1 MGIYDFFNKIY
12 FNFSTVGSLIPALFF
27 LLTAGFLLR
36 IENKSKATFHLGIVY
51 LLFGLVPLD
60 YFINFSLYDPVSVYT
75 RWISAVISLPASVH
89 LIQFF
94 LYFPENKKP
103 KAAKPILY
111 SGWAITLFVWGY
123 YIFATIQSPKVY
135 NFSGHYWDFDADPV
149 QEFLGILV
157 FVSVL
162 GFIVTALWRIY
173 NAHGKDVWVLSAL
186 LLSAMV
192 VTVIPSVANILSR
205 RGMIERGT
213 FFGYFALLVMLGTFS
228 LIVVYINNKKDKS
241 SFMTKIIG
249 ISLVTFFMV
258 LQAVGYFSIRD
269 RESTFDE
276 LKAKDVSL
284 ILHQISNPEDLRYVK
299 YYSIEKDYFLSNAI
313 TTETNFDL
321 TEMKIEMINSFYYD
335 SISKLETSE
344 KTKESDEKIVSI
356 LDNMPTYLEAYK
368 ISILEAQRISK
379 EQNTEFKMG
388 KYSADLEKKL
398 CVKRKEITNLPE
410 NNFKTLLNT
419 YLETKNEIY
428 FQPFK
433 KSMLSYLQRSKS
445 EGKELKNEVLWFI
458 SVMRPSLSRF
468 YRTDLKTGEHFVS
481 YFYSDLKYQRMYE
494 VGFKYLSFRNYIHT
508 TSLRYTLVILTVVC
522 LVIFGFRLFLYG
534 ALIQPLDSL
543 MAGVTKV
550 NKGDYHVR
558 IPISVA
564 DELGFLGKSFNRMVR
579 SIRGAKSRLLR
590 HAGELEAKVK
600 DRTSELVTTIGEI
613 QELKT
618 HQDGDYFLT
627 SLLIKPLSKNNN
639 KSERVHVEFMISQKK
654 KFQFRSYKEEIGGD
668 ICVSYNITLRNRPM
682 SVFLNADAMGKS
694 MQGAG
699 GALVI
704 GAVFQSIIQR
714 TKYSHEMQAEYPEK
728 WLKNTF
734 VELHKVFESF
744 KGSMLV
750 SILMG
755 LVEDDTGFMYYV
767 NAEHPYTILYR
778 DGKADFIEKSSLLR
792 KLGTIDMQSSVFVQT
807 FQMQPGDIILTGSDG
822 KDDVFLGT
830 NPEGGRI
837 INDEETWILK
847 KVEDG
852 KGDLKKIY
860 TSISQSGEL
869 TDDLS
874 LLRVEYDSHVM
885 DFVIDLDMEEVDA
898 MLLEAKEFQNRK
910 GHPKAIEILENAYK
924 KSRNHIQLNKTL
936 INLHLHAGNF
946 RRAAKLAESFSE
958 NYPNEFDY
966 IYIASFAYK
975 RAALFEKALEAADRL
990 KLRYPDMLK
999 NLTNLAEIYFFL
1011 KDYKKSLEMVRRAL
1025 KQDPENIRA
1034 LLTKKKLTALNVK

>member
-1 MGIYDFFNKIY
+1 MGILDFTNKIY
-12 FNFSTVGSLIPALFF
+12 FSFSTVGSLIPALFF
-27 LLTAGFLLR
+27 LLTSAFLLR
-36 IENKSKATFHLGIVY
+36 IENKSRATFHLGIVY

-60 YFINFSLYDPVSVYT
+60 YFINFALYDPVSVYT
-75 RWISAVISLPASVH
+75 RWISAVVSLPASVH

-103 KAAKPILY
+103 KFADFFLY
-111 SGWAITLFVWGY
+111 SGWLLSFIVWGY
-123 YIFATIQSPKVY
+123 YVYVTCQSPKVY

-149 QEFLGILV
+149 QEFLAIVLL
-157 FVSVL
+157 VSV
-162 GFIVTALWRIY
+162 FCVIITALWKIY
-173 NAHGKDVWVLSAL
+173 HAQGKDVWVLSAL

-192 VTVIPSVANILSR
+192 ITIVPAVANILSR
-205 RGMIERGT
+205 RGLIERGT
-213 FFGYFALLVMLGTFS
+213 FFIYFALLVMLGTFS
-228 LIVVYINNKKDKS
+228 LIVVYINNKRDKS

-269 RESTFDE
+269 RETTFDE
-276 LKAKDVSL
+276 LKTKDVSL

-299 YYSIEKDYFLSNAI
+299 YYSVEKDYFLSHANAS
-313 TTETNFDL
+313 ETNFDL

-335 SISKLETSE
+335 SFLKLETSE
-344 KTKESDEKIVSI
+344 KSKESEEKVSSV
-356 LDNMPTYLEAYK
+356 LESMPVYLEAYK
-368 ISILEAQRISK
+368 ASIAEVLKTTR
-379 EQNTEFKMG
+379 EQNIDFRI
-388 KYSADLEKKL
+388 ANHLANLEKNL
-398 CVKRKEITNLPE
+398 SRKRKEISNISE
-410 NNFKTLLNT
+410 VSFRKDLLV
-419 YLETKNEIY
+419 YLDSKKEIS
-428 FQPFK
+428 FQPFRA
-433 KSMLSYLQRSKS
+433 SMISYLQRSKS
-445 EGKELKNEVLWFI
+445 EGKELKNEILWFI
-458 SVMRPSLSRF
+458 SIMRSSGTRF

-481 YFYSDLKYQRMYE
+481 YFYSDLKYKRMYE
-494 VGFKYLSFRNYIHT
+494 VGFQYLSFRKYIHT

-522 LVIFGFRLFLYG
+522 IVLFGFRIFLYG
-534 ALIQPLDSL
+534 ALIKPLDSL
-543 MAGVTKV
+543 MTGVAKV

-558 IPISVA
+558 IPVSVS
-564 DELGFLGKSFNRMVR
+564 DELGFLGQSFNRMVR
-579 SIRGAKSRLLR
+579 SIRGAKYRLQR
-590 HAGELEAKVK
+590 HAHELESKVK
-600 DRTSELVTTIGEI
+600 DRTSELMTTLGEI

-627 SLLIKPLSKNNN
+627 SLLIKPLGKNNN
-639 KSERVHVEFMISQKK
+639 KSERVHVDFMISQKK

-714 TKYSHEMQAEYPEK
+714 TKYSHEMQEEYPEK

-778 DGKADFIEKSSLLR
+778 DGKAEFIEKSSLLR

-807 FQMQPGDIILTGSDG
+807 FQMQPGDIILSGSDG
-822 KDDVFLGT
+822 KDDIFLG
-830 NPEGGRI
+830 NNSEGVRI
-837 INDEETWILK
+837 INDEETWILA
-847 KVEDG
+847 KVEEG

-860 TSISQSGEL
+860 TSISQSGEI

-910 GHPKAIEILENAYK
+910 GHTKAIEILENAYR

-936 INLHLHAGNF
+936 VNMHLHAGNF
-946 RRAAKLAESFSE
+946 RRAARIAETFSE
-958 NYPNEFDY
+958 THPSEFDY

-975 RAALFEKALEAADRL
+975 RAAQFEKALETAERL
-990 KLRYPDMLK
+990 KLRFPDMLK
-999 NLTNLAEIYFFL
+999 NLSNLAEIYFYL
-1011 KDYKKSLEMVRRAL
+1011 KDYKKSLEMIRRAL
-1025 KQDPENIRA
+1025 KQDPENIRT
-1034 LLTKKKLTALNVK
+1034 LLIKKKLAVLNVK

>member
-1 MGIYDFFNKIY
+1 MNLLDFTDKI
-12 FNFSTVGSLIPALFF
+12 FFSFSTVGSLIPALFF

-36 IENKSKATFHLGIVY
+36 IENKSKATLHLGIVY

-60 YFINFSLYDPVSVYT
+60 YFFNFAIYDPNSAYT
-75 RWISAVISLPASVH
+75 RWISAVVSLPASVH

-94 LYFPENKKP
+94 LYFPENKKH
-103 KAAKPILY
+103 KIANFSLIT
-111 SGWAITLFVWGY
+111 GWIVTIAIWGY
-123 YIFATIQSPKVY
+123 FIFATLQSPKVY
-135 NFSGHYWDFDADPV
+135 NFSGHYWDFDADSV
-149 QEFLGILV
+149 QEFLAIV
-157 FVSVL
+157 IFISVL
-162 GFIVTALWRIY
+162 FVIFTALWKIY
-173 NAHGKDVWVLSAL
+173 HSHGKDVWVLSAL
-186 LLSAMV
+186 LLSTMI
-192 VTVIPSVANILSR
+192 VTIIPSVANILSR
-205 RGMIERGT
+205 RGIIERGT
-213 FFGYFALLVMLGTFS
+213 FFGYFALLVMIGTFA
-228 LIVVYINNKKDKS
+228 LIVVYINNKRDKS

-249 ISLVTFFMV
+249 ISLVTFFLV
-258 LQAVGYFSIRD
+258 LQGVGYFSIRD
-269 RESTFDE
+269 REITFDE
-276 LKAKDVSL
+276 LKTKDVSL
-284 ILHQISNPEDLRYVK
+284 TLHQISNPDDLRYVK
-299 YYSIEKDYFLSNAI
+299 YYSIEKDYFLSHVNAS
-313 TTETNFDL
+313 EANLDL
-321 TEMKIEMINSFYYD
+321 TEMKIEMINSFYFD
-335 SISKLETSE
+335 SLYKIEISE
-344 KTKESDEKIVSI
+344 KSKESEDKIIST
-356 LDNMPTYLEAYK
+356 LESMPVYLEAYK
-368 ISILEAQRISK
+368 ASILGGLKIAR
-379 EQNTEFKMG
+379 EQNIEFKV
-388 KYSADLEKKL
+388 SSHIFNLEKLLSK
-398 CVKRKEITNLPE
+398 KRKEILVLSNE
-410 NNFKTLLNT
+410 NFRTELVKYLDSQRESNFFPFKT
-419 YLETKNEIY
+419 
-428 FQPFK
+428 
-433 KSMLSYLQRSKS
+433 SMVSYLQRSKS
-445 EGKELKNEVLWFI
+445 EGKELKTEISWFI
-458 SVMRPSLSRF
+458 SIIRPSLSRF

-481 YFYSDLKYQRMYE
+481 YFYSDLKYKRMYE
-494 VGFKYLSFRNYIHT
+494 VGFKYLSFRKYIHT

-522 LVIFGFRLFLYG
+522 IVLFGFRIFLYG
-534 ALIQPLDSL
+534 ALIKPLDSL
-543 MAGVTKV
+543 MTGVAKV
-550 NKGDYHVR
+550 NTGDYHVR
-558 IPISVA
+558 IPVSVS
-564 DELGFLGKSFNRMVR
+564 DELGFLGQSFNRMVR
-579 SIRGAKSRLLR
+579 SIRGAKYRLQR
-590 HAGELEAKVK
+590 HAQELETKVNN
-600 DRTSELVTTIGEI
+600 RTSELMTTLAEI

-627 SLLIKPLSKNNN
+627 SLLIKPLGKNNN
-639 KSERVHVEFMISQKK
+639 KSERVHVDFMISQKK

-778 DGKADFIEKSSLLR
+778 DGKAEFIEKSSLLR

-807 FQMQPGDIILTGSDG
+807 FQMLPGDIIISGSDG

-830 NPEGGRI
+830 DADGLRI
-837 INDEETWILK
+837 INDEETWILS
-847 KVEDG
+847 KVEEG

-860 TSISQSGEL
+860 ASISQSGEL

-898 MLLEAKEFQNRK
+898 MLIEAKQFQNKK
-910 GHPKAIEILENAYK
+910 GNPKAIEILENAYR

-936 INLHLHAGNF
+936 VNMHLHSGNF
-946 RRAAKLAESFSE
+946 RRAAKIAETFSE
-958 NYPNEFDY
+958 THPNEFEY

-975 RAALFEKALEAADRL
+975 RAALFEKALETGERL
-990 KLRYPDMLK
+990 KLRFPDMLK
-999 NLTNLAEIYFFL
+999 NLSNLAEIYFYL
-1011 KDYKKSLEMVRRAL
+1011 KDYKKSLEMIRRAL

-1034 LLTKKKLTALNVK
+1034 LLIKKKLAALNVK